1 VRAGDLRLPF
11 EALPDALAALRAQG
25 IADIV
30 VFISRQARA
39 QDLADLLVPVRRAGA
54 LRLQLIGR

>member
-1 VRAGDLRLPF
+1 
-11 EALPDALAALRAQG
+11 
-25 IADIV
+25 

-39 QDLADLLVPVRRAGA
+39 QDLADLLVPVRRAGD